1 MQDGQTRISAPAN
14 ADSEDT
20 QRISTSVGAREGP
33 PVVARA
39 GYDLAYRQRKRG
51 IYVLAGVC
59 VAFFLVVISA
69 CYIAAALYGYG
80 TGFGDGKE
88 LPARIPPLGGTGFW
102 GDLCVLAGAVVID
115 LIILFVWYFAAS
127 RMDNPSVDDPIAP
140 DEGDVDLKDGAS
152 WYVVQVPMLTKFLM
166 VVAVG
171 CLIGIVV
178 GASVVLPVVAIR
190 YGWVL

>member
-1 MQDGQTRISAPAN
+1 VSQNISAP
-14 ADSEDT
+14 
-20 QRISTSVGAREGP
+20 RRVGDGQPVPARP
-33 PVVARA
+33 
-39 GYDLAYRQRKRG
+39 GYGRAYRQRKRG

-59 VAFFLVVISA
+59 VAFFVVVISA
-69 CYIAAALYGYG
+69 CYIAAVLYGYG

-102 GDLCVLAGAVVID
+102 GDLGLLAGAVLVD

-127 RMDNPSVDDPIAP
+127 RMDNPSVDDPVAP

-152 WYVVQVPMLTKFLM
+152 WYVVQVPTLTKFLM
-166 VVAVG
+166 VVAIG
-171 CLIGIVV
+171 CLVGIVV
-178 GASVVLPVVAIR
+178 GASAVLPVVAIR

>member
-1 MQDGQTRISAPAN
+1 MQDSQAEISALTDAKREDAGQGTPGAPR
-14 ADSEDT
+14 ADY
-20 QRISTSVGAREGP
+20 G
-33 PVVARA
+33 RA
-39 GYDLAYRQRKRG
+39 HRQRKHG

-59 VAFFLVVISA
+59 VAFFLIVISA

-80 TGFGDGKE
+80 TGFGDGKD
-88 LPARIPPLGGTGFW
+88 LPTRMPHLGGTGFW
-102 GDLCVLAGAVVID
+102 GDLGLLAGAVVVD

-127 RMDNPSVDDPIAP
+127 RMDNPSVDDPVAP

-152 WYVVQVPMLTKFLM
+152 WYVVEVPTLTKFLM

-171 CLIGIVV
+171 CLVGIVV
-178 GASVVLPVVAIR
+178 GASAVLPVVAIR

>member
-1 MQDGQTRISAPAN
+1 MQDSRTGISAPAN
-14 ADSEDT
+14 AEREDS
-20 QRISTSVGAREGP
+20 RYASVPRGHGEGP

-39 GYDLAYRQRKRG
+39 GYDRAYRQRKRG
-51 IYVLAGVC
+51 IYVLADVC
-59 VAFFLVVISA
+59 VAFFVVVISA

-102 GDLCVLAGAVVID
+102 GDLVLLADAVVVD
-115 LIILFVWYFAAS
+115 LIILFVWYFTAS
-127 RMDNPSVDDPIAP
+127 RMDNPSVDDPVAP
-140 DEGDVDLKDGAS
+140 DECDVDLKDGAS
-152 WYVVQVPMLTKFLM
+152 WYVVQVPTLTKFLM

-171 CLIGIVV
+171 CLVGIVV
-178 GASVVLPVVAIR
+178 GASAVLPVVTLR